1 MSSDVL
7 NPHEVFRMAQP
18 ADFERPGRRN
28 DDAPGNS
35 TTTVFKMAGT
45 GGPLPA
51 ANERSADREG
61 PGPKLELTPRDRDTD
76 PVLVERPYSGP
87 LPGDPGPWAA

>member
-7 NPHEVFRMAQP
+7 NRQEVFRMAEP

-35 TTTVFKMAGT
+35 TTTAFRMVGSAG
-45 GGPLPA
+45 PA
-51 ANERSADREG
+51 PAVRESADREG